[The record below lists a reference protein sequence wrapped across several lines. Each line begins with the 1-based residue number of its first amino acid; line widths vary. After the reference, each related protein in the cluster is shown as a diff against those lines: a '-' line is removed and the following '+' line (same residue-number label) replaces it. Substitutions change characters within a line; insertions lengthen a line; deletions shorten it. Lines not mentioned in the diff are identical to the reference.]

1 MKKLI
6 IALFVLVVIAQ
17 LFVPFSMIK
26 GREKILSDGTTYLF
40 RTRPIDPADP
50 FQGRY
55 VVLRFEDDY
64 IPAPESDEYELHRKQ
79 KIYALLGTDA
89 DGYAQFTGRSL
100 DRPET
105 GNYLRTTCLG
115 RRRDWDS
122 QTQISTHL
130 GHRIKLPF
138 DRYYM
143 NEEKAPAA
151 ERAARQASNT
161 TNCWASVKIL
171 NGKATLEDVLIGGIS
186 VHNLPHKK

>member
-1 MKKLI
+1 
-6 IALFVLVVIAQ
+6 
-17 LFVPFSMIK
+17 MIK

-40 RTRPIDPADP
+40 KTRPIDPADP
-50 FQGRY
+50 LQGRY
-55 VVLRFEDDY
+55 VVLGFEKDY
-64 IPAPESDEYELHRKQ
+64 IPTPESDMSQVHRKQ

-89 DGYAQFTGRSL
+89 DGFAQFTDWSR

-105 GNYLRTTCLG
+105 GDYLTTTYLG
-115 RRRDWDS
+115 RRRDWDRET
-122 QTQISTHL
+122 QTSTHL

-151 ERAARQASNT
+151 ESAAREASNT

-171 NGKATLEDVLIGGIS
+171 NGKAAIEDVLIGGFS
-186 VHNLPHKK
+186 VHNLPEK